1 MVTVDT
7 TSNRFCIIKRRSF
20 TLFWPGG
27 SVTVRVARGYCHPPP
42 HVVFLLLGILCF
54 CGLGLVVFYQFQFCF
69 WVLGGVLLVVG
80 GFGFFFQRP
89 SFFFSATIDF
99 LFSAVFV
106 FRGFGPATFVFF
118 VDGEMHFCNGLLVC
132 VQVDGCS
139 ILFHSMFL
147 LTTVLFASVV

>member
-1 MVTVDT
+1 M
-7 TSNRFCIIKRRSF
+7 SF
-20 TLFWPGG
+20 FTF
-27 SVTVRVARGYCHPPP
+27 GY
-42 HVVFLLLGILCF
+42 F
-54 CGLGLVVFYQFQFCF
+54 VFYF
-69 WVLGGVLLVVG
+69 WVFCVFAGWGLLFFSQIQFLFL
-80 GFGFFFQRP
+80 GFGRGCCWSWWVWVFFSSDHRFFVLIM
-89 SFFFSATIDF
+89 FFFSATIDF

>member
-1 MVTVDT
+1 M
-7 TSNRFCIIKRRSF
+7 
-20 TLFWPGG
+20 
-27 SVTVRVARGYCHPPP
+27 
-42 HVVFLLLGILCF
+42 
-54 CGLGLVVFYQFQFCF
+54 
-69 WVLGGVLLVVG
+69 G
-80 GFGFFFQRP
+80 GFGFFF
-89 SFFFSATIDF
+89 SATIVFFFSDHRF